1 MANNPFRQKEDMPV
15 FKGRKEAMHTARTIL
30 RWGGLSVLLLP
41 MALAHAANIVRQEKT
56 FDTTAN
62 PHIGL
67 SNFMGHVVVKGWD
80 KPQVHAVYST
90 NSPQTTID
98 LDQLPSSGTA
108 EKIHFTTHVSNPTA
122 NAEEKSVSY
131 TLEVP
136 MGASIEIR
144 NPEGR
149 VDIDKL
155 QGDTTVDSVGGAIA
169 VSDASGRLMVTSIA
183 GDIEI
188 IRPSGHVEA
197 TTICGNIHFVSP
209 TGTFLKGHSTSGRI
223 TYEGDFVT
231 GGEYAFSD
239 YSGDIDLFLPRSAS
253 FELNKST
260 GRGKFYSE
268 ISPAN
273 RARSVPRT
281 AYDAH
286 AHTLFGSNV
295 SSTATLKVSA
305 FSGNIRIHS
314 QP

>member
-1 MANNPFRQKEDMPV
+1 MANNRVRKKEGKPV
-15 FKGRKEAMHTARTIL
+15 LRGRDEAIQTAEKFL
-30 RWGGLSVLLLP
+30 QWGGLALLLFP
-41 MALAHAANIVRQEKT
+41 VTLAHAANLVRQEKT
-56 FDTTAN
+56 LDTTAN

-80 KPQVHAVYST
+80 KSEVHAVFST

-108 EKIHFTTHVSNPTA
+108 EKIHFTTHVANPLA
-122 NAEEKSVSY
+122 NGDEKTVSY
-131 TLEVP
+131 ILEVP

-149 VDIDKL
+149 VEIDKL

-188 IRPSGHVEA
+188 IRASGHVEA
-197 TTICGNIHFVSP
+197 TTICGNIHFLSP
-209 TGTFLKGHSTSGRI
+209 TGTYLKGHSTSGKI

-231 GGEYAFSD
+231 GGEYAFTD
-239 YSGDIDLFLPRSAS
+239 YSGDIDLLLPSNAS
-253 FELNKST
+253 FELNKNT
-260 GRGKFYSE
+260 GRGKFFSE

-273 RARSVPRT
+273 RANSVPHAARE
-281 AYDAH
+281 AGAH
-286 AHTLFGSNV
+286 SLFGSNV
-295 SSTATLKVSA
+295 STTATLKVSS
-305 FSGNIRIHS
+305 FSGNIHIRR

>member
-1 MANNPFRQKEDMPV
+1 MANNPVRQKEDTPV
-15 FKGRKEAMHTARTIL
+15 FKGPKEAMYAARMVL

-41 MALAHAANIVRQEKT
+41 MALAQAANIVRQDKT
-56 FDTTAN
+56 IDTTAN

-80 KPQVHAVYST
+80 KPQVHAVYSA

-98 LDQLPSSGTA
+98 LDQLPASGTA
-108 EKIHFTTHVSNPTA
+108 EKIHFTTRVSNPLA
-122 NAEEKSVSY
+122 NSDEKTVSY

-136 MGASIEIR
+136 MGADIEIR

-149 VDIDKL
+149 VEIDKL

-169 VSDASGRLMVTSIA
+169 VTDASGRLTVTSIA
-183 GDIEI
+183 GNIDI

-197 TTICGNIHFVSP
+197 TTICGNIHFISP
-209 TGTFLKGHSTSGRI
+209 TGTFLKGHSTSGKI

-239 YSGDIDLFLPRSAS
+239 YSGDIDLLLPSNAS
-253 FELNKST
+253 FELNKNT
-260 GRGKFYSE
+260 GRGKFFSE
-268 ISPAN
+268 ISPAR
-273 RARSVPRT
+273 RANSVPHAARE
-281 AYDAH
+281 AGAH
-286 AHTLFGSNV
+286 SLFGSNV
-295 SSTATLKVSA
+295 STTATLKVSSY
-305 FSGNIRIHS
+305 SGNIHIRR